1 MNLMKKYLHSKWT
14 SVEKLNGWRHYEV
27 KNVFIKNKELEIFS
41 VCEKNISLRI
51 KITNINN
58 IRKWIPGWK
67 EIV

>member
-27 KNVFIKNKELEIFS
+27 KNVFIKDKELEIFS

-51 KITNINN
+51 KITDINN
-58 IRKWIPGWK
+58 IRKWIPGWEK
-67 EIV
+67 IV